1 MNAVLCSSKGQNGG
15 MCCLAVQHRAAAAFR
30 APREGWKQP
39 RGRRVLS
46 CSWSGTFFS
55 PELHNPKWN
64 VHLPLFLLFNA
75 CRRLGVCYCAV
86 PTQ

>member
-15 MCCLAVQHRAAAAFR
+15 MCCLVVQHRAQLLSG
-30 APREGWKQP
+30 PCEGGKQP

-46 CSWSGTFFS
+46 CSRSGTLFS

-64 VHLPLFLLFNA
+64 VHLPPFLLFSA